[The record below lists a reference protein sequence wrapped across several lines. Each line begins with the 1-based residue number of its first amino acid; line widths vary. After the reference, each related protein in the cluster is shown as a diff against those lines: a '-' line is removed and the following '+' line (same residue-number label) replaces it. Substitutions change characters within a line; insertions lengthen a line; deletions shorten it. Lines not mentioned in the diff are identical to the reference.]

1 MYTIIQIYHRIIF
14 KKDKTLFKY
23 DSKEK
28 KKLFQYRY
36 ILQYNLDLKLGI
48 DYKLKETFQTF

>member
-1 MYTIIQIYHRIIF
+1 MIP
-14 KKDKTLFKY
+14 KK
-23 DSKEK
+23 K

>member
-23 DSKEK
+23 DSKK

>member
-23 DSKEK
+23 DSKK
-28 KKLFQYRY
+28 KNLFQYRY